1 MDQFEPDMDT
11 PSRAPLAKLQATR
24 LGLDTH
30 HHAVAYLR
38 YDSAICRSNGLAS
51 GAVVELHNGSNV
63 ILATAHIV
71 ISDIIDAEQ
80 IGLSELAWQR
90 LSASDG
96 VEIGVRRSEPVES
109 LSGVRSKI
117 YGNPL
122 SLESC
127 QAIINDVVA
136 DRLSDIY
143 ITAFLTSCAGDNL
156 DEQEMTNLTQAM
168 VKSGERFDWGT
179 SPIVDKH
186 CVGGL
191 PGNRTTPIIVAI
203 VTACG
208 LTMPKTSSRSITSPA
223 GTADTMETMAPVELD
238 IADMRRVVEQE
249 GGCIVWGGGMQLSPA
264 DDKLI
269 RIERQLDIDSE
280 GQLVA
285 SVLSKKVAAGA
296 THLILDLPTG
306 PSAKVRTP
314 EAAQILGG
322 HLVRVASHFGI
333 EAVTHVTD
341 GSQPVGRGIGPA
353 LEARDVMAVLHNSER
368 APVDLKTR
376 SLNLAGAL
384 LEMAGKAPSGSGF
397 AMALATLESGA
408 AWKKF
413 QAICEAQG
421 GFREPPT
428 AAHSFPVTAAHS
440 GVVELIDNR
449 LLARVAKY
457 AGAPEFA
464 AAGIQIYHF
473 VGDRVN
479 AGQPL
484 FSIHA
489 ETPGELSYAQ
499 DFVEA
504 HGAMVHLGELP

>member
-1 MDQFEPDMDT
+1 MDSSSP
-11 PSRAPLAKLQATR
+11 APLAKLRATR

-38 YDSAICRSNGLAS
+38 HDSAVCRSNGLAS

-71 ISDIIDAEQ
+71 ISDIINAEQ
-80 IGLSELAWQR
+80 IGLSESAWRR
-90 LSASDG
+90 LSAMDG
-96 VEIGVRRSEPVES
+96 AEIGVRRSEPVES
-109 LSGVRSKI
+109 LSGVRSKV
-117 YGNPL
+117 YGNSL

-127 QAIINDVVA
+127 RAIINDVVA

-156 DEQEMTNLTQAM
+156 DEQEMINLTQAM
-168 VKSGERFDWGT
+168 VESGERLDWGT

-203 VTACG
+203 ATACG

-223 GTADTMETMAPVELD
+223 GTADTMETLAPVELD

-269 RIERQLDIDSE
+269 RVERQLDIDSE

-306 PSAKVRTP
+306 PSAKVRTV
-314 EAAQILGG
+314 EAAQKLGG
-322 HLVRVASHFGI
+322 SLVRVANHFGI

-353 LEARDVMAVLHNSER
+353 LEARDVMAVLQNSML

-384 LEMAGKAPSGSGF
+384 LEMAGKTIEGSGI
-397 AMALATLESGA
+397 AMARKALENGS
-408 AWKKF
+408 AWRKF
-413 QAICEAQG
+413 MAICEAQG
-421 GFREPPT
+421 GFREPPE
-428 AAHSFPVTAAHS
+428 AAHSFPVIAAHS
-440 GVVELIDNR
+440 GVVEMIDNR

-457 AGAPEFA
+457 AGAPESP
-464 AAGIQIYHF
+464 AAGIRIHQFI
-473 VGDRVN
+473 GDVVD

-489 ETPGELSYAQ
+489 ETPGELAYAQ
-499 DFVEA
+499 DFVAA
-504 HGAMVHLGELP
+504 HGTIMHLGNRP